1 MASRAYSNKWIPRE
15 RKYIRTYLSGAEL
28 TKGSSC
34 APGGFGGCSGEP
46 STALA
51 SMPRSQLAA
60 GEDVPCGTLG
70 VLGIT
75 SSALAGPGSS
85 VLLFQ
90 LASLQVHQLLR
101 QGFGPV
107 KKKKKRVHCSIGN
120 ENKITDT
127 VCSPLSLNRHE
138 RASLCSPFTLGF
150 PAHGPVSFC
159 APLTRGSLGRLQ
171 PPHSRWGLQ
180 LPASGR
186 QIWHSS
192 KTISGM
198 KTNYFTKSSLE
209 AWWNRKAGKKL
220 FFGKKVHLK
229 RLLSYTFFFKPCRR
243 NTCLE
248 AFKLCTLI
256 AFSKR
261 GEYGAE
267 SCF

>member
-1 MASRAYSNKWIPRE
+1 MLSWPRAPPVLREGLVVAAESPPQHWHPCPAPSWPLARTFPVAHWECSASPPQHLQGLGAQCCSSSLPPYKSTSYSGK
-15 RKYIRTYLSGAEL
+15 
-28 TKGSSC
+28 
-34 APGGFGGCSGEP
+34 
-46 STALA
+46 AL
-51 SMPRSQLAA
+51 
-60 GEDVPCGTLG
+60 
-70 VLGIT
+70 
-75 SSALAGPGSS
+75 
-85 VLLFQ
+85 VLL
-90 LASLQVHQLLR
+90 
-101 QGFGPV
+101 

-171 PPHSRWGLQ
+171 PPHSGRGLQ

-209 AWWNRKAGKKL
+209 AWWNGKAGKKL